1 MAGDVRDTDRYR
13 RVGALVRSFFEPGF
27 GRPHAFA
34 AAEAS
39 PDGRFVAVIG
49 SVFERLEG
57 HPASL
62 LWVATADGKRTWTIT
77 TAAGDAADPRWSPDG
92 RSLSFLADHHDR
104 HRHAPWVVDV
114 GPDGPEGMPR
124 RLACPP
130 GIAEHHRWSPDGH
143 QILLVIAGEHAEQ
156 ADGLGSGTV
165 GQGAAADRAAW
176 VPEVETS
183 AGEDEW
189 RSAWTLDPA
198 TGEVR
203 RVSPE
208 GLNVWEA
215 SWLGDDRAVA
225 IVSDGPAEDA
235 WYGARLITLGV
246 AAGATADT
254 TGAIAELWTPEWQ
267 LGYVEGAPD
276 GRRAAVIEGVGSDR
290 YFVAGKLV
298 ILDPAASAVTVDT
311 PGVDVSSARWLDG
324 DRLLALGV
332 SGMETVGLAID
343 LRTGEAR
350 ETFRTRAA
358 GASLVPIVSPAG
370 SGGDFVTLLDGP
382 EAPCRVVAV
391 HEGRESTV
399 IGSEHTGRDRARACI
414 AERRVETWASRD
426 GTRIEGLLVV
436 PHGEPPYAT
445 VLWVHGGPVG
455 AVGWEFP
462 SADMAVLVEAGY
474 AVLMPNPRGS
484 IGRGRDFAAF
494 VVGDMGGEE
503 SHDLLAGLDHL
514 VSLGIA
520 DPARLAVR
528 GGSYGGYMAALL
540 PALDD
545 RFAAAVVA
553 SPLTDLISSH
563 YGSSL
568 TVFVRDFV
576 GGRPTDQVQRY
587 LDRSPVFA
595 GSRLRTPTLL
605 VTGLRDR
612 ATPVGQAAE
621 MFRALR
627 EQGVPTELV
636 VYPQEGHGVRA
647 YPARMDWIARAVMW
661 LERHAPARLAT

>member
-13 RVGALVRSFFEPGF
+13 RVEDLFRSVLEPGF
-27 GRPHAFA
+27 GQPHAFTS
-34 AAEAS
+34 AEAS
-39 PDGRFVAVIG
+39 PHGRLVAITG

-62 LWVATADGKRTWTIT
+62 LWIATAEGQRTWAIT

-92 RSLSFLADHHDR
+92 RSLSFLADHHER

-114 GPDGPEGMPR
+114 GADGPAGEPR
-124 RLACPP
+124 PLACPP
-130 GIAEHHRWSPDGH
+130 GIAEHHRWSPDGSR
-143 QILLVIAGEHAEQ
+143 ILLVMAGDQAEQ

-165 GQGAAADRAAW
+165 GQDAAAGDRPSW

-189 RSAWTLDPA
+189 RSAWTLDP
-198 TGEVR
+198 TTDEVR
-203 RVSPE
+203 RVSPD

-215 SWLGDDRAVA
+215 AWLGDDRVVA

-235 WYGARLITLGV
+235 WYGARAVVID
-246 AAGATADT
+246 AA
-254 TGAIAELWTPEWQ
+254 TGAVAELWTPEWQ
-267 LGYVEGAPD
+267 LGFVEGAPD
-276 GRRAAVIEGVGSDR
+276 GRRAAVIEGVASDR
-290 YFVAGKLV
+290 YFVVGALV
-298 ILDPAASAVTVDT
+298 ILGGADGAVTVDT

-324 DRLLALGV
+324 DRLLAIGV
-332 SGMETVGLAID
+332 SGLETVGLAID
-343 LRTGEAR
+343 LRANEVR

-358 GASLVPIVSPAG
+358 AASMLSPLG
-370 SGGDFVTLLDGP
+370 IGGDFVTVLDGP
-382 EAPCRVVAV
+382 EAPGRVVAV
-391 HEGRESTV
+391 GGTNETTV
-399 IGSEHTGRDRARACI
+399 IGSEHAGRDRVRSCI

-426 GTRIEGLLVV
+426 GTRIDGLLMI
-436 PHGEPPYAT
+436 PHGEPPFAT
-445 VLWVHGGPVG
+445 VLWVHGGPV
-455 AVGWEFP
+455 AAFGWQFP
-462 SADMAVLVEAGY
+462 TVDRAVLVEAGY

-503 SHDLLAGLDHL
+503 SHDLLSGLDHL

-520 DPARLAVR
+520 DPARLAV
-528 GGSYGGYMAALL
+528 GGVSYGGYMAALL
-540 PALDD
+540 PAVDD
-545 RFAAAVVA
+545 RFAAAIVG

-568 TVFVRDFV
+568 SVFVRDYV
-576 GGRPTDQVQRY
+576 GGRPTDHVKRY

-612 ATPVGQAAE
+612 ATPVGQAVE

-636 VYPQEGHGVRA
+636 VYPEEGHGVRA
-647 YPARMDWIARAVMW
+647 YPARIDWMARAVMW
-661 LERHAPARLAT
+661 LERHAPAR

>member
-13 RVGALVRSFFEPGF
+13 RVEALVRSVFEPGF
-27 GRPHAFA
+27 GRPHAFD

-39 PDGRFVAVIG
+39 PDGRFVAVAG
-49 SVFERLEG
+49 LVFERLEG

-62 LWVATADGKRTWTIT
+62 LWIATADGQRTWTVT
-77 TAAGDAADPRWSPDG
+77 TAAGDAVDPRWSPDG

-104 HRHAPWVVDV
+104 HRHAPWIVDV
-114 GPDGPEGMPR
+114 GEDGPVGEPR

-130 GIAEHHRWSPDGH
+130 GIAEHHRWSPDGRR
-143 QILLVIAGEHAEQ
+143 ILLVVAGEHAEQ

-165 GQGAAADRAAW
+165 GQGAAAADRPAW
-176 VPEVETS
+176 VPDVETS
-183 AGEDEW
+183 GGEDEW

-198 TGEVR
+198 SGEVR
-203 RVSPE
+203 RISSE

-215 SWLGDDRAVA
+215 AWLGDDRVVA

-235 WYGARLITLGV
+235 WYGARVVALDAATGV
-246 AAGATADT
+246 VT
-254 TGAIAELWTPEWQ
+254 ELWTPEWQ
-267 LGYVEGAPD
+267 LGFVEGAPD
-276 GRRAAVIEGVGSDR
+276 GRRAAVIEAVGSDR
-290 YFVAGKLV
+290 YFVAGALA
-298 ILDPAASAVTVDT
+298 ILDAAGGAVIIDT
-311 PGVDVSSARWLDG
+311 PGVDVASARWLDG
-324 DRLLALGV
+324 ERLLALGV
-332 SGMETVGLAID
+332 SGMETVALAID

-350 ETFRTRAA
+350 ETFRTRSTST
-358 GASLVPIVSPAG
+358 SLFPMVSPLG
-370 SGGDFVTLLDGP
+370 TGGEFVTILDGP
-382 EAPCRVVAV
+382 EAPGRVVAIR
-391 HEGRESTV
+391 GRDETTV
-399 IGSEHTGRDRARACI
+399 LGSEHAGRDRVRACI
-414 AERRVETWASRD
+414 AERHVETWASRD
-426 GTRIEGLLVV
+426 GTRIEGLLTV
-436 PHGEPPYAT
+436 PHGEPPFAT
-445 VLWVHGGPVG
+445 VLWVHGGPVD
-455 AVGWEFP
+455 AVGWGFP
-462 SADMAVLVEAGY
+462 SADLAVLVEAGY

-503 SHDLLAGLDHL
+503 SHDLLSGLDHL

-520 DPARLAVR
+520 DPARLAV
-528 GGSYGGYMAALL
+528 GGVSYGGYMAALL
-540 PALDD
+540 PAVDD
-545 RFAAAVVA
+545 RFAAAVVG

-568 TVFVRDFV
+568 SVFVRDYV

-612 ATPVGQAAE
+612 ATPVGQAVE

-636 VYPQEGHGVRA
+636 VYPEEGHGVRA
-647 YPARMDWIARAVMW
+647 YPARIDWIARAVMW
-661 LERHAPARLAT
+661 LERYAPARRA